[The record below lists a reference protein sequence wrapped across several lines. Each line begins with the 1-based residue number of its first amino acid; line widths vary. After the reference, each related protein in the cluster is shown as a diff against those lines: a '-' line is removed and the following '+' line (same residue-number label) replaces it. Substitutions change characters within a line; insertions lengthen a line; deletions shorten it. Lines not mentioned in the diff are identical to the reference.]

1 MRSIRLRLA
10 GLLMLPF
17 VLGAGACDRQVRIQ
31 AALPSAADLAVEP
44 KPVPTVEILT
54 DAAAEARYNSA
65 VEGWGERGWST
76 VARICRWAKAHGSR
90 APCPV
95 PIE

>member
-1 MRSIRLRLA
+1 
-10 GLLMLPF
+10 
-17 VLGAGACDRQVRIQ
+17 
-31 AALPSAADLAVEP
+31 VEP